1 MCTKNGGGFMF
12 NIEEI
17 QSLNELELSLY
28 DYISKSIDKVIYMR
42 IRDLANEAH
51 VSTTTILRFC
61 RKMHC
66 VGFSEFKVKLK
77 IYLQDQSPKKIIDD
91 KTIFLEFMDRVSTP
105 IFQASINKAC
115 QMIYNAS
122 NVIFVGIGSS
132 GILASYGA
140 RYFSALD
147 KFSVYIDD
155 PFYPIVGRDLENSV
169 SVIFSVSGETT
180 EPIRQANMLKNK
192 KSQIISITNS
202 KNCTLAKIADLS
214 ISYYIQTARTI
225 SSDVTTQL
233 PVLFIIETIAKKV
246 HNMALTPSS
255 NY

>member
-1 MCTKNGGGFMF
+1 LF
-12 NIEEI
+12 NVEEI

-28 DYISKSIDKVIYMR
+28 NYISKSKDKVIYMR
-42 IRDLANEAH
+42 IRDLASEAH

-61 RKMHC
+61 HKMRC
-66 VGFSEFKVKLK
+66 VGFTEFKVKLK
-77 IYLQDQSPKKIIDD
+77 LYLQEQKPVKIADD
-91 KTIFLEFMDRVSTP
+91 RTIFLEFMDRVSTP
-105 IFQASINKAC
+105 NFQSSLNKAC
-115 QMIYNAS
+115 QMIYHAS

-180 EPIRQANMLKNK
+180 DSIRQANMLKNK

-202 KNCTLAKIADLS
+202 KNCTLAKMADLN
-214 ISYYIQTARTI
+214 ISYYVQTVRTI
-225 SSDVTTQL
+225 GSDVTTQL
-233 PVLFIIETIAKKV
+233 PVLYIIETIARKV
-246 HNMALTPSS
+246 HNMALSPIP
-255 NY
+255 